1 MKGHGR
7 WLAAGVTTLAFQS
20 GMTLLQGEETIGV
33 LAGLAVL
40 ATAVLLF
47 VAAPRERAKK
57 H

>member
-1 MKGHGR
+1 MKGHAR
-7 WLAAGVTTLAFQS
+7 WLAVGVTTLAFQS
-20 GMTLLQGEETIGV
+20 GMSILQGEEAIGV